1 MNDRDILREERL
13 ERVKTFGD
21 ANKDDFAT
29 GSHALDL
36 FSNIGGIL
44 TALEKAKVGQ
54 LRTPVTKST
63 LLDALRLDLKLIAG
77 TARAIAVVDPA
88 FPVGNYSPV
97 PAGNSETPLL
107 THADSV
113 LTLLEDAPTDTAE
126 AKAAKAALRAR
137 FLKYEM
143 EADFVEDLRA
153 DRDAIDGANTAKTTD
168 NLKGNES
175 TSAIDTLL
183 LQGSDDVTQ
192 LDAIMRNKY
201 NRNTDKLHAWTRAS
215 RIERSPKPQKPER
228 GASSGGTTASQS

>member
-1 MNDRDILREERL
+1 
-13 ERVKTFGD
+13 
-21 ANKDDFAT
+21 
-29 GSHALDL
+29 
-36 FSNIGGIL
+36 
-44 TALEKAKVGQ
+44 
-54 LRTPVTKST
+54 

-77 TARAIAVVDPA
+77 TARAIAIADPA

-97 PAGNSETPLL
+97 PADNSETPLL

-143 EADFVEDLRA
+143 ETDFVKDLRA

-168 NLKGNES
+168 NLEGNES

-201 NRNTDKLHAWTRAS
+201 KRNPDKLHAWERAS
-215 RIERSPKPQKPER
+215 RIERRPKPQKPE
-228 GASSGGTTASQS
+228 GDTTSGPGTTAPQA